1 MCKIKIIIKKLL
13 NKKYING
20 KSNILSLYLYKKK
33 DKIVNF
39 ECDASTQEQQNNNED
54 NNEEIIFDNDTSNT
68 YNYKN
73 LKKSITTKVSPNFH
87 LKDGKRR
94 SSYQDP
100 ELSFVTIHPKNRK
113 KN

>member
-1 MCKIKIIIKKLL
+1 MGNQTFCNCI
-13 NKKYING
+13 YI
-20 KSNILSLYLYKKK
+20 KKK

-39 ECDASTQEQQNNNED
+39 ECEGSTQEQQNNNED

-68 YNYKN
+68 YNNKN
-73 LKKSITTKVSPNFH
+73 LKKSITSKIFPNFQ

-100 ELSFVTIHPKNRK
+100 ELSFVTIHLKNRK